1 MQGRPQ
7 IRSNQLITTYGPGAM
22 LDLPEETVI
31 ISGIDNWRYHP
42 PKPVRTINEPRLCD
56 KIRIVLQLERVPSLR
71 LPPLAEQDNRAS
83 SCIAAWPFPQ
93 WMIVADE
100 DEAEEDRTGM
110 FRRRRLVSALQLT
123 DRERRRKRFKATP
136 IRFVRA
142 CEAGHIGDIDW
153 YFFVHQGGT
162 SCRRC
167 ELSICESGSS
177 GDLGSMEIV
186 CGCGAR
192 RRLIDMEN
200 QRGSL
205 GRCDG
210 ARPWLGNAARE
221 SCDEVNKLLI
231 RTASNTWFPQLL
243 TVISIPPLAQELA
256 NLVERHWDK
265 FVAVENGQVLS
276 AFLKIP
282 AIAADLSNYNQ
293 ADIMA
298 TIEAKR
304 HQTPKAPIKY
314 DEFEAFI
321 RAGTGAGGYGTNDPD
336 FRVEE
341 LSRPRWSHE
350 MPENISRTISRVLL
364 VHRLRKV
371 SALVGFTRFSAA
383 TADVNG
389 ELDTRIRRAAISK
402 DNARGWF
409 PAMESRG
416 EGIFI
421 EFRPEIIREWANRA
435 EVLTRKSELME
446 GIKLWQQYNPSSS
459 LDDPGLVYYLLHS
472 ISHLLLTAIVLDC
485 GYPLSSLGERIYA
498 IPANEGVPAR
508 YGILLMTGASGS
520 EGTLGGLVAEGERLR
535 HHLARAVE
543 MAKLCANDP
552 ICGFHKPSPN
562 DQASLVGS
570 ACHGCLFLPETACEM
585 RNDFLDRALVV
596 DSIGPPGVGFF
607 GNGV

>member
-1 MQGRPQ
+1 MSGRPQ
-7 IRSNQLITTYGPGAM
+7 VRSNQLITTYGPGAM

-31 ISGIDNWRYHP
+31 ISGIDHWRYHIS
-42 PKPVRTINEPRLCD
+42 KPAQVIEEPRLCE
-56 KIRIVLQLERVPSLR
+56 KIRADLGLEHYPSLR
-71 LPPLAEQDNRAS
+71 LPPLAEKDVRS
-83 SCIAAWPFPQ
+83 SPCIAAWQFPQ

-100 DEAEEDRTGM
+100 DEAEKSQRAG
-110 FRRRRLVSALQLT
+110 FRQRRLVAASQLT
-123 DRERRRKRFKATP
+123 DSERKRKRLKATP

-153 YFFVHQGGT
+153 YYFVHRGNKD
-162 SCRRC
+162 CRS
-167 ELSICESGSS
+167 ELTLYELGSS

-200 QRGSL
+200 QPGAL

-210 ARPWLGNAARE
+210 ARPWLGDSARE
-221 SCDEVNKLLI
+221 SCGMVNKLLI

-256 NLVERHWDK
+256 NLVEKHWNILI
-265 FVAVENGQVLS
+265 AVENSQLLTG
-276 AFLKIP
+276 FLNIP
-282 AIAADLSNYNQ
+282 AIAADFANYNPT
-293 ADIMA
+293 DIM
-298 TIEAKR
+298 EAINSKR
-304 HQTPKAPIKY
+304 HQAPRQPIKC

-321 RAGTGAGGYGTNDPD
+321 RAGAGDGGYGADDPD

-341 LSRPRWSHE
+341 LPEERWSLG
-350 MPENISRTISRVLL
+350 MPGVIARKISRVLL

-371 SALVGFTRFSAA
+371 SALIGFTRFSAA
-383 TADVNG
+383 TADFNG
-389 ELDTRIRRAAISK
+389 ELDTQIRRAAISR
-402 DNARGWF
+402 DNAKGWF
-409 PAMESRG
+409 PAMENRG

-421 EFRPEIIREWANRA
+421 EFSAEAIHEWSRRN
-435 EVLTRKSELME
+435 EVIDRDAELME
-446 GIKLWQQYNPSSS
+446 GMRHWQQSNSSSS
-459 LDDPGLVYYLLHS
+459 LNYPGLPYYLLHS

-498 IPANEGVPAR
+498 FPATGTAPAR

-535 HHLARAVE
+535 HHFPRALE

-562 DQASLVGS
+562 DQALLVGS
-570 ACHGCLFLPETACEM
+570 ACHGCMFLPETSCEM
-585 RNDFLDRALVV
+585 RNDFLDRSLVV
-596 DSIGPPGVGFF
+596 DTIGSPGVGFF
-607 GNGV
+607 GNGT

>member
-7 IRSNQLITTYGPGAM
+7 VRSNQLLTTYGPGAM
-22 LDLPEETVI
+22 LDLPDETVI
-31 ISGIDNWRYHP
+31 ISGIDHWRYHIS
-42 PKPVRTINEPRLCD
+42 KPERRIEEPRLCE
-56 KIRIVLQLERVPSLR
+56 KIRADLGLENYPTLR
-71 LPPLAEQDNRAS
+71 LPPLAESDDRAS
-83 SCIAAWPFPQ
+83 PCIAAWPFPQ

-100 DEAEEDRTGM
+100 EEADTGQTEGV
-110 FRRRRLVSALQLT
+110 RRRRLVALSQLT
-123 DRERRRKRFKATP
+123 DHERKRRRLRATP

-142 CEAGHIGDIDW
+142 CDAGHIGDIDW
-153 YFFVHQGGT
+153 YYFVHQGNKN
-162 SCRRC
+162 CRR
-167 ELSICESGSS
+167 ELTIYEYGSS
-177 GDLGSMEIV
+177 GDLGSMEIA

-200 QRGSL
+200 HPGSL

-210 ARPWLGNAARE
+210 ARPWLGDAARE
-221 SCDEVNKLLI
+221 RCGETNKLLI

-256 NLVERHWDK
+256 NLVEKHWGTLE
-265 FVAVENGQVLS
+265 AVQNSQELTI
-276 AFLKIP
+276 FLRIQT
-282 AIAADLSNYNQ
+282 IAADFENYDP

-298 TIEAKR
+298 AIDSRR
-304 HQTPKAPIKY
+304 HQAPSEPIKC

-321 RAGTGAGGYGTNDPD
+321 RAGTGVGGYGADDPD

-341 LSRPRWSHE
+341 LPEAQWSRD
-350 MPENISRTISRVLL
+350 MPTSIARTISRVLL

-383 TADVNG
+383 TADFNG
-389 ELDTRIRRAAISK
+389 ELDTRLKRAEISR
-402 DNARGWF
+402 DNSKGWF
-409 PAMESRG
+409 PAMENRG

-421 EFRPEIIREWANRA
+421 EFRPEVVNDWVRRT
-435 EVLTRKSELME
+435 EVAARGVELME
-446 GIKLWQQYNPSSS
+446 GMRLWQQDNASSS
-459 LDDPGLVYYLLHS
+459 LNFPGVPYYLLHS

-485 GYPLSSLGERIYA
+485 GYPLSSLGERIYSF
-498 IPANEGVPAR
+498 PETGDKPAR

-520 EGTLGGLVAEGERLR
+520 EGTLGGLVSEGERLR
-535 HHLARAVE
+535 YHLARAVE

-562 DQASLVGS
+562 DQALLVGS
-570 ACHGCLFLPETACEM
+570 ACHGCMFLPETACEM

-596 DSIGPPGVGFF
+596 NTIGSPGVGFF
-607 GNGV
+607 GDGA

>member
-31 ISGIDNWRYHP
+31 ISGIDNWRYHISKP
-42 PKPVRTINEPRLCD
+42 PRRIEEPRLCE
-56 KIRIVLQLERVPSLR
+56 KIRIDLELEQYPSLR
-71 LPPLAEQDNRAS
+71 LPPLAEADDRAS
-83 SCIAAWPFPQ
+83 PCIAAWPFPQ

-100 DEAEEDRTGM
+100 DEAEKNQAET
-110 FRRRRLVSALQLT
+110 FRRRRLVSASQLT

-153 YFFVHQGGT
+153 YYFVHQGKKD
-162 SCRRC
+162 CRR
-167 ELSICESGSS
+167 ELALYEYGSS
-177 GDLGSMEIV
+177 GDLGSMEIM

-210 ARPWLGNAARE
+210 ARPWLGDAARE
-221 SCDEVNKLLI
+221 SCSEVNKLLI

-256 NLVERHWDK
+256 NLVEKHWDK
-265 FVAVENGQVLS
+265 FVAVENSQVLS
-276 AFLKIP
+276 AFLNIP

-298 TIEAKR
+298 AIEAKR
-304 HQTPKAPIKY
+304 HQAPKAPIKY

-321 RAGTGAGGYGTNDPD
+321 RAGTGAGGYGAEDLD
-336 FRVEE
+336 FRVEDFSE
-341 LSRPRWSHE
+341 ARWSRE
-350 MPENISRTISRVLL
+350 MPANISRTIARVLL

-383 TADVNG
+383 TADFNG
-389 ELDTRIRRAAISK
+389 ELDRQIKRAAISR
-402 DNARGWF
+402 DNSKGWF

-421 EFRPEIIREWANRA
+421 EFRPEVIQEWASRP
-435 EVLTRKSELME
+435 EVIARDSELLE
-446 GIKLWQQYNPSSS
+446 GMRLWQRDNPSSS
-459 LDDPGLVYYLLHS
+459 LNYPGLPYYLLHS

-498 IPANEGVPAR
+498 LPGIGGMAAR

-535 HHLARAVE
+535 HHLTRAVD

-562 DQASLVGS
+562 DQALLVGS
-570 ACHGCLFLPETACEM
+570 ACHGCMFLPETACEM

-596 DSIGPPGVGFF
+596 DSIGSPGVGFF
-607 GNGV
+607 GSGV